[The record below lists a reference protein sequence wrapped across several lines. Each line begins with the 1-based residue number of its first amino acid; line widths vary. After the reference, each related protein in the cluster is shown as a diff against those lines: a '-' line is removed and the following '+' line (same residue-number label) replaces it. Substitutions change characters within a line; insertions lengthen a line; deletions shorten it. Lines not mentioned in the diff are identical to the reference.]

1 MTHQTK
7 TQDIIVNAEE
17 NAIGQVTLTN
27 KKIQQATPKAER
39 QEQHP
44 HSKPHLV
51 EVKIDGNLRKIAA
64 DTYQVPVLK
73 NLLGIPLD
81 YELELV
87 KGGKFHPLADGDTYK
102 VHGHEE
108 FVSHVRCGGSS

>member
-1 MTHQTK
+1 MH
-7 TQDIIVNAEE
+7 
-17 NAIGQVTLTN
+17 
-27 KKIQQATPKAER
+27 QATPKTEHH
-39 QEQHP
+39 EHHP
-44 HSKPHLV
+44 AIKSRLV
-51 EVKIDGNLRKIAA
+51 EVKIDGNPREIAA

-73 NLLGIPLD
+73 DLLGTPLD

-87 KGGKFHPLADGDTYK
+87 KGGKFHLLADGDTYK

>member
-1 MTHQTK
+1 M
-7 TQDIIVNAEE
+7 
-17 NAIGQVTLTN
+17 
-27 KKIQQATPKAER
+27 QQATPNTGH

-44 HSKPHLV
+44 DNKPRLV
-51 EVKIDGNLRKIAA
+51 EVKIDGNPREIAA
-64 DTYQVPVLK
+64 DTYQVPQLK

-108 FVSHVRCGGSS
+108 FLSHVRCGGSS

>member
-1 MTHQTK
+1 M
-7 TQDIIVNAEE
+7 
-17 NAIGQVTLTN
+17 
-27 KKIQQATPKAER
+27 QQATPKTEH

-44 HSKPHLV
+44 NNKPRLV
-51 EVKIDGNLRKIAA
+51 EVKIDGNPREVAA
-64 DTYQVPVLK
+64 EVYQVPVLK
-73 NLLGIPLD
+73 NLLGVPLD

-108 FVSHVRCGGSS
+108 FLSHVRCGGSS

>member
-1 MTHQTK
+1 MQ
-7 TQDIIVNAEE
+7 QD
-17 NAIGQVTLTN
+17 
-27 KKIQQATPKAER
+27 TPKVEH

-44 HSKPHLV
+44 DNKPHLV
-51 EVKIDGNLRKIAA
+51 EVKIDGNPHEIAA
-64 DTYQVPVLK
+64 DTYQVPMLK
-73 NLLGIPLD
+73 NLLGVPLD

-108 FVSHVRCGGSS
+108 FLSHVRCGGSS

>member
-1 MTHQTK
+1 MQTTLK
-7 TQDIIVNAEE
+7 TEH
-17 NAIGQVTLTN
+17 
-27 KKIQQATPKAER
+27 

-44 HSKPHLV
+44 DNKPRLV
-51 EVKIDGNLRKIAA
+51 EVTIDGNPREIAA
-64 DTYQVPVLK
+64 DTYPVPVLK
-73 NLLGIPLD
+73 NLLGVPLD

-108 FVSHVRCGGSS
+108 FLSHVRCGGSS

>member
-1 MTHQTK
+1 MQ
-7 TQDIIVNAEE
+7 QD
-17 NAIGQVTLTN
+17 
-27 KKIQQATPKAER
+27 TPKTEH
-39 QEQHP
+39 QEQH
-44 HSKPHLV
+44 SNNKPRLV
-51 EVKIDGNLRKIAA
+51 EVKIDGNPREIAA

-73 NLLGIPLD
+73 NLLGVPLD

-108 FVSHVRCGGSS
+108 FLSHVRCGGSS